1 MHTELQNEISRDHAI
16 AACAAG
22 RIAAAEPIR
31 EIESEA
37 LSALADWIAFELQ
50 DRDRM
55 YQSMTQHRLAFLPSP
70 F

>member
-1 MHTELQNEISRDHAI
+1 MNELQNEISRDHAI
-16 AACAAG
+16 AANAAG

-31 EIESEA
+31 EIETAA
-37 LSALADWIAFELQ
+37 LEALADWIAFELL

-55 YQSMTQHRLAFLPSP
+55 YQSMTQHRLAFLPAP